1 MCNENLTKYVYPV
14 PHGLNLKHVFN
25 LYATVVK
32 ECPNTRIA
40 LELNDIVLDLK
51 ADTTLPLL
59 EQRYAS
65 YQHTK
70 SHNDAF
76 RGDAAQNERLVMRAD
91 SDILTDR
98 YKFAPG
104 A

>member
-14 PHGLNLKHVFN
+14 PYGLNLTHVFN
-25 LYATVVK
+25 LYATVAQ

-51 ADTTLPLL
+51 ADTTLLQL
-59 EQRYAS
+59 EQRYES
-65 YQHTK
+65 YLHTR

-76 RGDAAQNERLVMRAD
+76 RGDVMANETVVKRAD

-98 YKFAPG
+98 YRFAPG

>member
-25 LYATVVK
+25 LYATVAK
-32 ECPNTRIA
+32 ECPKTRIA
-40 LELNDIVLDLK
+40 LELNGIVLDLK
-51 ADTTLPLL
+51 ADTTLPQL
-59 EQRYAS
+59 EQRYES
-65 YQHTK
+65 YLYTR

-76 RGDAAQNERLVMRAD
+76 CGDVAANENVIKRAD

-98 YKFAPG
+98 YRFAPG